1 MDGTVGMEALTQGLS
16 GPGPPGFVNKVSLE
30 HSLTHVLRMGYG
42 ATMAGLSRYNQDQA
56 AQRTGALGPF
66 QKPSPDL

>member
-1 MDGTVGMEALTQGLS
+1 MKVILHYIS
-16 GPGPPGFVNKVSLE
+16 GPINKVSLE
-30 HSLTHVLRMGYG
+30 HSLTHVFGMGYG
-42 ATMAGLSRYNQDQA
+42 ATMAGLSPYNEDQA